1 MDLRASRSVNCIK
14 EQLSGSGFIPGVI
27 YNNIQQV
34 IACLPIS
41 HKTRNVESICGKPSN
56 DKTVTK
62 IHLFKEYQLIFARRA
77 IRRRKMKTTRNASS
91 PRWQDWFFPPFV
103 GDGRVAQLICL
114 LRASIRP
121 YTSHL
126 LISSITL
133 FIIRQYGRGGKKGS
147 SSSRPLHTAPLCI
160 ECCINCREGI
170 ATQVPKYQSLPLTTR
185 RAIVMT
191 MKKSRQVASFLVQ
204 LLVAPLL
211 LLLLAIRAL
220 TMQSS

>member
-1 MDLRASRSVNCIK
+1 MNCIK

-103 GDGRVAQLICL
+103 GDGRLAQLICL

-133 FIIRQYGRGGKKGS
+133 FIIRQYGRGGKNGGRVHQGHCTPLHCVSSVASTVEKGS
-147 SSSRPLHTAPLCI
+147 RH
-160 ECCINCREGI
+160 
-170 ATQVPKYQSLPLTTR
+170 
-185 RAIVMT
+185 
-191 MKKSRQVASFLVQ
+191 KSRSIKVC
-204 LLVAPLL
+204 
-211 LLLLAIRAL
+211 R
-220 TMQSS
+220 